1 MKLNIINLIDNF
13 KKFSNLSINHYPS
26 NGQEYNSFDYTCCIE
41 FFKDSQCCLIFEHKP
56 KGALKLFN
64 LLLEK
69 GNRGIIITRNH
80 PDKFCSNLMS
90 RKIDT
95 YWLSAE
101 DFDYVIHPWETNLLV
116 RTVSKFIAHDNKG
129 VVLLNG
135 LEYLST
141 YNESHVI
148 LNTIFR
154 MVKLIANTEAKFL
167 ITIDPIALGN
177 QFITTIKNKSE
188 IVLLPSNPIKEV
200 LN

>member
-13 KKFSNLSINHYPS
+13 KKFSNLSINQYPS
-26 NGQEYNSFDYTCCIE
+26 NSQEYNSFNYACCIE
-41 FFKDSQCCLIFEHKP
+41 FFKDSQCCLIFEHEP

-80 PDKFCSNLMS
+80 PEKFCSNIMS
-90 RKIDT
+90 RKIDM

-101 DFDYVIHPWETNLLV
+101 DFDYVIHPWETNLII
-116 RTVSKFIAHDNKG
+116 RTVGKFIAHDNKG
-129 VVLLNG
+129 IVLLNG

>member
-1 MKLNIINLIDNF
+1 MNGYRSAIGYLWALN
-13 KKFSNLSINHYPS
+13 
-26 NGQEYNSFDYTCCIE
+26 
-41 FFKDSQCCLIFEHKP
+41 
-56 KGALKLFN
+56 
-64 LLLEK
+64 
-69 GNRGIIITRNH
+69 
-80 PDKFCSNLMS
+80 
-90 RKIDT
+90 
-95 YWLSAE
+95 
-101 DFDYVIHPWETNLLV
+101 
-116 RTVSKFIAHDNKG
+116 
-129 VVLLNG
+129 LN